1 MLLIPF
7 IEKNKHISGIF
18 LTMKGDIIFDNKL
31 NEHNLH
37 AHFAEYSSTIN
48 FKKIDQR
55 RHLSCGYKRERN
67 KKLVTTAANSET
79 PTKRDLLHSRKETC
93 Y

>member
-7 IEKNKHISGIF
+7 IGKNKHISGIF
-18 LTMKGDIIFDNKL
+18 LTMKGDIIFDDKL

-48 FKKIDQR
+48 FKKIDQQ
-55 RHLSCGYKRERN
+55 RHLSCGYKKEGN
-67 KKLVTTAANSET
+67 KKTVTTAANSET
-79 PTKRDLLHSRKETC
+79 PT
-93 Y
+93 